1 MQWYLTADKFNDTGA
16 SNEDFKTF
24 VDVVEFVETALKID
38 NTVEIDTAQI
48 DTEYFGLLAKIGLM
62 MK

>member
-1 MQWYLTADKFNDTGA
+1 MQWYLTADKFSDTGA
-16 SNEDFKTF
+16 SNEEFKTF
-24 VDVVEFVETALKID
+24 VDVVDFVETALKAD
-38 NTVEIDTAQI
+38 NTVEIDTAQV